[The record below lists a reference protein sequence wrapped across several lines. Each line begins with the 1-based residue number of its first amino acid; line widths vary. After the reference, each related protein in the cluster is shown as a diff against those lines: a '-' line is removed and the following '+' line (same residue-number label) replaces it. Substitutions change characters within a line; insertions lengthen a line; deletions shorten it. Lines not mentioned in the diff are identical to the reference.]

1 MSAVAGFYV
10 VFIKSV
16 GMFFQNGFIVLALK
30 GLHVAGATVAD
41 TYGMSVENNVK
52 FVSIYI
58 YMHKSTI
65 CLRQTNKKW
74 PLLVWKWELCD

>member
-1 MSAVAGFYV
+1 MLV
-10 VFIKSV
+10 
-16 GMFFQNGFIVLALK
+16 LK

-58 YMHKSTI
+58 YI
-65 CLRQTNKKW
+65 YIYA
-74 PLLVWKWELCD
+74 